1 SMYGRLVALLLAAL
15 VLGLRS
21 SADALVLCA
30 ARDGSVKVREACKP
44 RERRIDTA
52 AMGLQGPPGSRG
64 PQGERGLSGLAGTQG
79 ESGPQGPAG
88 STGERGVQ
96 GAPGPQGPQ
105 GERGPMGPQGPSGPQ
120 GAQGP
125 QGPVGPEGAP
135 GPALMFRDANGAPVG
150 VVIALDGS
158 ASDSSSEVIRRIDTI
173 PVRFHVRPD

>member
-1 SMYGRLVALLLAAL
+1 ALC
-15 VLGLRS
+15 S

-96 GAPGPQGPQ
+96 GSPGPQGPK
-105 GERGPMGPQGPSGPQ
+105 GERGDAGPQGTPGPLGPAGPQGP
-120 GAQGP
+120 
-125 QGPVGPEGAP
+125 E
-135 GPALMFRDANGAPVG
+135 GPAGRGLVLRDANGALVG
-150 VVIALDGS
+150 VVVEPFLAGSPERVRVARNVGGRSVAFLVDGVGFV
-158 ASDSSSEVIRRIDTI
+158 DREGIG
-173 PVRFHVRPD
+173 